1 MKKLIVIQSSLALL
15 AVVLI
20 NVARYL
26 GNLEVEEQ
34 IAEFGRYTENIILNY
49 ARAEAGIACA
59 IIGLFCGIVAF
70 HITPLLL
77 VYPEKE
83 ELL

>member
-20 NVARYL
+20 NVGRYL
-26 GNLEVEEQ
+26 GNLEVDEQ
-34 IAEFGRYTENIILNY
+34 IAEFGHYTENTILNY
-49 ARAEAGIACA
+49 ERADAAIACMV
-59 IIGLFCGIVAF
+59 IGLFCGIVAF

-77 VYPEKE
+77 VYPEKGE
-83 ELL
+83 EE